1 MGTKS
6 SILAFRAPMP
16 AGMRPFAKDRKPTP
30 DELQF
35 VRAMA
40 RRAAQDVLEQERT
53 AADERS
59 ENRPCE

>member
-16 AGMRPFAKDRKPTP
+16 AGMRPFAKDRKSTQ

-40 RRAAQDVLEQERT
+40 RRAAQHVLERERACDHET
-53 AADERS
+53 L
-59 ENRPCE
+59 ENPSCE

>member
-6 SILAFRAPMP
+6 SLLAFRAPIP
-16 AGMRPFAKDRKPTP
+16 AGMRPFAKDRKPTQ

-40 RRAAQDVLEQERT
+40 RRAAQDFLSPRNQFSKGRPR
-53 AADERS
+53 AAFFF
-59 ENRPCE
+59 